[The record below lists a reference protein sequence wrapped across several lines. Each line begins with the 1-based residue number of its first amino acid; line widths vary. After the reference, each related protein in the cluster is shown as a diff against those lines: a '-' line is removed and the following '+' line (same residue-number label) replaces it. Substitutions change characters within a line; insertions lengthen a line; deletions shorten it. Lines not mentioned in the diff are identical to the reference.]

1 MNIKDVKTD
10 PYLASVGAFEIY
22 SQCMY
27 RADIEEYRQQIASF
41 SAGENVYI
49 FAAHNGSGYTGII
62 VLELQSSNSAEIVGI
77 AVKKEFQRRGIGKFM
92 IFQAAAA
99 LNLEYIT
106 AETDCDAVE
115 FYRKSGF
122 AVKEFIRRYPDAVV
136 ARYNCRLDILQNQ
149 KLPK

>member
-1 MNIKDVKTD
+1 MNIKNIKLD

-27 RADIEEYRQQIASF
+27 QADIGEYRREIAGL
-41 SAGENVYI
+41 SARKDVHI
-49 FAAHNGSGYTGII
+49 FAALDCSGYTGII
-62 VLELQSSNSAEIVGI
+62 ALEQQNSNSAEIIGI
-77 AVKKEFQRRGIGKFM
+77 AVKKEFQRRGIGKFL

-122 AVKEFIRRYPDAVV
+122 AVKEFLRHFPDADVT
-136 ARYNCRLDILQNQ
+136 RYNCQLDNAQ
-149 KLPK
+149 KLPR